1 MTAAD
6 GLQTCS
12 PSGVTPDVCPLRYRS
27 ATKQSSLISFL
38 FLYQVPAS
46 ADGCWAGLQ
55 LLLLWNCEAVRATSR
70 EAAAVNRRTV
80 GLILFTW
87 SRLEL
92 HNWISQPTF
101 PLFFKS
107 YLCFFSAA
115 AWFSPSISLI
125 SSSQPS
131 PVISSIQQMFFFPRT
146 QGDVCLDVDVC
157 FSVMRRLVVVFLLCC
172 SVLVGNIWLDF
183 PFERWIFCNLSLRFR
198 SPHSEHTLAPILPN
212 PAASSVALNF

>member
-80 GLILFTW
+80 DLILFTW
-87 SRLEL
+87 ARLEL

-125 SSSQPS
+125 SSSQPF
-131 PVISSIQQMFFFPRT
+131 PVMSSIQQMFFYPRT

-157 FSVMRRLVVVFLLCC
+157 FSVIRWGLLLFSSFAAQFWLGTFGLIFLLRDE
-172 SVLVGNIWLDF
+172 SFAIFLYGSGLLTVNTRWL
-183 PFERWIFCNLSLRFR
+183 PSCQIQQLHQW
-198 SPHSEHTLAPILPN
+198 P
-212 PAASSVALNF
+212 

>member
-6 GLQTCS
+6 GLQICS

-125 SSSQPS
+125 SSSQPF
-131 PVISSIQQMFFFPRT
+131 PVMSSIQQMFFFHVHKET
-146 QGDVCLDVDVC
+146 FALTLTFASVSWDGLLL
-157 FSVMRRLVVVFLLCC
+157 FSSFAAQFWLGTFGLIFLLRDE
-172 SVLVGNIWLDF
+172 SFAIFLYASGLLTVNTRWL
-183 PFERWIFCNLSLRFR
+183 PSCQIQQLHQW
-198 SPHSEHTLAPILPN
+198 P
-212 PAASSVALNF
+212 

>member
-1 MTAAD
+1 MDVGQVCSYCYSGTVKLSEPHPERPRLWTG
-6 GLQTCS
+6 GLYPVLYCS
-12 PSGVTPDVCPLRYRS
+12 
-27 ATKQSSLISFL
+27 
-38 FLYQVPAS
+38 
-46 ADGCWAGLQ
+46 
-55 LLLLWNCEAVRATSR
+55 
-70 EAAAVNRRTV
+70 
-80 GLILFTW
+80 W

-92 HNWISQPTF
+92 HNWISHPTF
-101 PLFFKS
+101 PLFS
-107 YLCFFSAA
+107 SLICVFFSAA

-125 SSSQPS
+125 SSSQPF
-131 PVISSIQQMFFFPRT
+131 PVMSSIQQMFFYPRT

>member
-1 MTAAD
+1 ML
-6 GLQTCS
+6 G
-12 PSGVTPDVCPLRYRS
+12 RS
-27 ATKQSSLISFL
+27 AAIVT
-38 FLYQVPAS
+38 
-46 ADGCWAGLQ
+46 
-55 LLLLWNCEAVRATSR
+55 
-70 EAAAVNRRTV
+70 
-80 GLILFTW
+80 
-87 SRLEL
+87 LEL
-92 HNWISQPTF
+92 WSCQSHIQRGRGCEQADCRSYTVHMSPTGATQLDLTSNISP
-101 PLFFKS
+101 FFKS

-125 SSSQPS
+125 SSSQPF
-131 PVISSIQQMFFFPRT
+131 PVMSSIQQMFFYPRT